1 MRRKNVTS
9 RFGISARVSL
19 ITVILLVVVFAGMLI
34 VIGGRMAT
42 DIDDVQIQGFESEVT
57 AIRHLVEFQSRL
69 VERILKA
76 HILNT
81 KYADAFDSGDFA
93 EAQGLLRILNSNLQ
107 ILDAALMVNTEGTVM
122 AAADDSQIGKSIRG
136 TRIWNEIEG
145 GAAYPVDFIPSESP
159 FSGKPVIYYAVRV
172 FKDRDEQGT
181 IIAVL
186 NLATFSSIYISPM
199 QFGETG
205 YPFLMTTDGKM
216 VSHPNNDMIGNDIS
230 SESFFQQIEEQSAVN
245 YSQRR
250 IARYTFEGEKRLLV
264 FSPATGSIP
273 WISAVSM
280 TQKEMS
286 APAVRVIRMLMISA
300 VVAAAIMISLLIL
313 FIRSF
318 LIRRIHGMAGLLQVA
333 ATGDLTVEAPEKG
346 NDEFTDISRR
356 FNRLMMALRTLVT
369 QVREKMDILERGGHD
384 LSTNVQETAAAINQ
398 INANIESTRAQIA
411 NQSVS
416 ITQTS
421 ATVEQMTKNVESLG
435 SSIEHQAES
444 VTQSS
449 TAVEEMVQSVRV
461 ISSTTEKASEEVKA
475 LENVSK
481 NGKEQLDK
489 MVGLIREIAGMSD
502 ALGEANTVIA
512 NIASQTNL
520 LAMNAAIEAAHAGDA
535 GAGFSVVADEIR
547 NLAENASAQAKIVK
561 GRLKDV
567 TQAVDQ
573 IVNISSDTNEAFG
586 QITGSIDGVQ
596 RVFEE
601 IRSAM
606 EEQSTGGEQLLGIL
620 AGMTQITE
628 TVRSGSEEM
637 NQGNTQILE
646 VITSLNA
653 ISEEVKNAIDEISR
667 GTGEIN
673 RAVSNIVE
681 LSDEN
686 TDSIRL
692 VKEETTKFFLTE
704 DEVQAAKEAEMVEAD
719 PDAAETVDD
728 EAEVAAES
736 SSSDND
742 DGYLEEMTPDEDT
755 DGKEEKKEE

>member
-1 MRRKNVTS
+1 MRRRNVTS
-9 RFGISARVSL
+9 RFGISAWVSL

-34 VIGGRMAT
+34 TIGGRLST
-42 DIDDVQIQGFESEVT
+42 DIDDVQIQGFESEVK
-57 AIRHLVEFQSRL
+57 AIRHLVEFQTRL

-76 HILNT
+76 HLLNT
-81 KYADAFDSGDFA
+81 KYAEAFVTGNFN

-107 ILDAALMVNTEGTVM
+107 ILDAALMVDTNGTVL
-122 AAADDSQIGKSIRG
+122 AAADDSQIGKSMRG

-172 FKDRDEQGT
+172 FNERDEQGT
-181 IIAVL
+181 LIAVL

-205 YPFLMTTDGKM
+205 YPFLVTTDGIM
-216 VSHPNNDMIGNDIS
+216 VSHPNNEIIGTDVSNEEFFLMIQ
-230 SESFFQQIEEQSAVN
+230 EKSAAN
-245 YSQRR
+245 FANRR
-250 IARYTFEGEKRLLV
+250 VARYTFNGEDRLLV

-280 TQKEMS
+280 SQKEMS

-300 VVAAAIMISLLIL
+300 VVAVTIMIALLIL

-318 LIRRIHGMAGLLQVA
+318 LIKRIHGLAGLLQIA
-333 ATGDLTVEAPEKG
+333 ATGNLTVQAPEKG

-356 FNRLMMALRTLVT
+356 FNRLMMALRSLVT
-369 QVREKMDILERGGHD
+369 QVREKMDVLERGGHD

-435 SSIEHQAES
+435 NSIERQAES

-461 ISSTTEKASEEVKA
+461 ISTTTAKASEEVKA
-475 LENVSK
+475 LEDVSK
-481 NGKEQLDK
+481 NGKDQLDK

-520 LAMNAAIEAAHAGDA
+520 LAMNAAIEAAHAGEA

-567 TQAVDQ
+567 TQAVGQ
-573 IVNISSDTNEAFG
+573 IVSISGDTNEAFG
-586 QITGSIDGVQ
+586 RITGSIDGVQ

-637 NQGNTQILE
+637 NQGNAQILE

-686 TDSIRL
+686 TESIRL
-692 VKEETTKFFLTE
+692 VKDETTKFFLTD
-704 DEVQAAKEAEMVEAD
+704 DEVEAAREAEMAD
-719 PDAAETVDD
+719 AGGPAEDTEETDESRTEDDSATEDDD
-728 EAEVAAES
+728 E
-736 SSSDND
+736 
-742 DGYLEEMTPDEDT
+742 GYLEEMTPEDEKEDK
-755 DGKEEKKEE
+755 DEGK

>member
-1 MRRKNVTS
+1 MRRRNVTS
-9 RFGISARVSL
+9 RFGISAWVSL

-34 VIGGRMAT
+34 TIGGRLST
-42 DIDDVQIQGFESEVT
+42 DIDDVQIQGFESEVK
-57 AIRHLVEFQSRL
+57 AIRHLVEFQTRL

-76 HILNT
+76 HLLNT
-81 KYADAFDSGDFA
+81 KYAEAFVTGNFN

-107 ILDAALMVNTEGTVM
+107 ILDAALMVDTNGTVL
-122 AAADDSQIGKSIRG
+122 AAADDSQIGKSMRG
-136 TRIWNEIEG
+136 TRIWSEIEG

-172 FKDRDEQGT
+172 FNERDEQGT
-181 IIAVL
+181 LIAVL

-205 YPFLMTTDGKM
+205 YPFLVTTDGEM
-216 VSHPNNDMIGNDIS
+216 VSHPNNEIIGTDVSNEEFFLMIQ
-230 SESFFQQIEEQSAVN
+230 EKSAAN
-245 YSQRR
+245 FANRR
-250 IARYTFEGEKRLLV
+250 VARYTFNGEDRLLV

-280 TQKEMS
+280 SQKEMS

-300 VVAAAIMISLLIL
+300 VVAVTIMIALLIL

-318 LIRRIHGMAGLLQVA
+318 LIKRIHGLAGLLQIA
-333 ATGDLTVEAPEKG
+333 ATGNLTVQAPEKG

-356 FNRLMMALRTLVT
+356 FNRLMMALRSLVT
-369 QVREKMDILERGGHD
+369 QVREKMDVLERGGHD

-435 SSIEHQAES
+435 NSIERQAES

-461 ISSTTEKASEEVKA
+461 ISTTTAKASEEVKA
-475 LENVSK
+475 LEDVSK
-481 NGKEQLDK
+481 NGKDQLDK

-520 LAMNAAIEAAHAGDA
+520 LAMNAAIEAAHAGEA

-567 TQAVDQ
+567 TQAVGQ
-573 IVNISSDTNEAFG
+573 IVSISGDTNEAFG
-586 QITGSIDGVQ
+586 RITGSIDGVQ

-637 NQGNTQILE
+637 NQGNAQILE

-686 TDSIRL
+686 TESIRL
-692 VKEETTKFFLTE
+692 VKDETTKFFLTD
-704 DEVQAAKEAEMVEAD
+704 DEVEAAREAEMAD
-719 PDAAETVDD
+719 TEGPAEDAEETDERLTEEDSAAEDDD
-728 EAEVAAES
+728 E
-736 SSSDND
+736 
-742 DGYLEEMTPDEDT
+742 GYLEEMTPEDEKEDEDE
-755 DGKEEKKEE
+755 GK